1 MKRKKKKKPVERT
14 LLKPFSSLSEVCRLE
29 TESNV
34 EFFSLEESRCDIV
47 YLQFKF
53 TCNAIW

>member
-34 EFFSLEESRCDIV
+34 RIFQSRRVSLRYSLSTI
-47 YLQFKF
+47 
-53 TCNAIW
+53 

>member
-34 EFFSLEESRCDIV
+34 RIFQSRRISL
-47 YLQFKF
+47 
-53 TCNAIW
+53 